1 MLIRAAQPE
10 DAGALAAIY
19 APEVLHGT
27 ASFETEPPDA
37 AEMAARLAR
46 VQARGWPW
54 LVMEHD
60 GAVLGFA
67 YAAQF
72 RDRPAYA
79 ATCENSIYMGV
90 GARGR
95 GLGVMLLEALV
106 VAARAAGFEQMIAVV
121 GDAEGNAASLGL
133 HRRAGF
139 HDAGRLK
146 AVGRKFGQL
155 LDVAYLQK
163 RL

>member
-1 MLIRAAQPE
+1 MLIRAATAE
-10 DAGALAAIY
+10 DAEALAAIY

-37 AEMAARLAR
+37 AEMAVRVAR

-54 LVMEHD
+54 LVMEND
-60 GAVLGFA
+60 GILLGYA

-79 ATCENSIYMGV
+79 ATCENSIYLDIS
-90 GARGR
+90 ARGR
-95 GLGVMLLEALV
+95 GLGLVLLEALIE
-106 VAARAAGFEQMIAVV
+106 AAQAACFGQMIAVV
-121 GDAEGNAASLGL
+121 GDAEGNVASLAV

-139 HDAGRLK
+139 TDAGRLV
-146 AVGRKFGQL
+146 AVGRKFGQW